1 MKIRRVIRK
10 RIDHR
15 ADGIQV
21 AADINAVVS
30 VNVNV
35 NETNAQADRR
45 KAKEAG
51 ARKPP
56 R

>member
-10 RIDHR
+10 RIDHK
-15 ADGIQV
+15 AEGIQV

-30 VNVNV
+30 VNVN
-35 NETNAQADRR
+35 ETNAPAGRD

-51 ARKPP
+51 ERKPP

>member
-10 RIDHR
+10 RIDHK
-15 ADGIQV
+15 AEGIQV

-30 VNVNV
+30 VNVN
-35 NETNAQADRR
+35 EANAQADRG

-51 ARKPP
+51 ERKPP

>member
-10 RIDHR
+10 RIDHK

-30 VNVNV
+30 VNVN
-35 NETNAQADRR
+35 ETNAQADRG

-51 ARKPP
+51 ERKPP

>member
-10 RIDHR
+10 RIDHK
-15 ADGIQV
+15 AEGIQV

-30 VNVNV
+30 VNVN
-35 NETNAQADRR
+35 ETSAQADRG

>member
-10 RIDHR
+10 RFDHK
-15 ADGIQV
+15 AEGIQV

-30 VNVNV
+30 VNVN
-35 NETNAQADRR
+35 EANAQADRG